1 MTSDNVKGTDAV
13 KGNMDK
19 AQAQILRA
27 IEAGM
32 YLATNNIAVTS
43 MRNTPV
49 DFGVLKGSHYVTLP
63 QHEGG
68 NIRVEIGVGG
78 PAASYAVKVHEL
90 DRPHKVGESKFLEKA
105 IHQHAGGIQEE
116 VRQLATRAMS
126 HLGAEVQM
134 PTGVVPKTPNEGPKR
149 PAGGGK

>member
-1 MTSDNVKGTDAV
+1 MSEVKGGKQVQD
-13 KGNMDK
+13 NMDK
-19 AQAQILRA
+19 AAAQILQA
-27 IEAGM
+27 MAAGM

-63 QHEGG
+63 QNDGK

-105 IHQHAGGIQEE
+105 IHQHTGGIQEE
-116 VRQLATRAMS
+116 VRQLASRAMS
-126 HLGAEVQM
+126 HMGAAVQM
-134 PTGVVPKTPNEGPKR
+134 PAGVVPKTPNEGPKR
-149 PAGGGK
+149 PGGGK